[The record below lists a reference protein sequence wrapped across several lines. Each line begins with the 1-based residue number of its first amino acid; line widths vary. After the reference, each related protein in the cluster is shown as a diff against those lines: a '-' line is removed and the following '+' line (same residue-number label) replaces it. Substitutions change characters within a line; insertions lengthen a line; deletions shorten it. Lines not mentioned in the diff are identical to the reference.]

1 MAEIELRK
9 ETFSMVKLD
18 VFDRIKIKS
27 VIEEYCHINKIS
39 LKDLAKELN
48 ISRAQLYN
56 IFDSRLIDLQTL
68 ITLQKKFNFSILKA
82 SEVDEYLSKLEF
94 DLLRINQ
101 DAALTNNLDSLSR
114 KSYKSEWLQN
124 LRFLK
129 VNSYYAFLY
138 LRFISDFLWFDD
150 RKYLKDNFQDLPFW
164 NKKYLRDSQSIYRIQ
179 EYANF

>member
-18 VFDRIKIKS
+18 IFDRIKIKS
-27 VIEEYCHINKIS
+27 VIEEFCVLKKIS

-68 ITLQKKFNFSILKA
+68 ITLQKKFNFSILKPA
-82 SEVDEYLSKLEF
+82 EVERYLSMLEF
-94 DLLRINQ
+94 DLLKTHQ
-101 DAALTNNLDSLSR
+101 KEVLTDDLDCSSR

-124 LRFLK
+124 FRFLK

-138 LRFISDFLWFDD
+138 LRFIIICIH
-150 RKYLKDNFQDLPFW
+150 QG
-164 NKKYLRDSQSIYRIQ
+164 
-179 EYANF
+179 